1 LCAHEYKCTAHDL
14 MENNTTL
21 LPQSKINLLHE
32 SQVT

>member
-1 LCAHEYKCTAHDL
+1 

-21 LPQSKINLLHE
+21 LPKSKINLLHE